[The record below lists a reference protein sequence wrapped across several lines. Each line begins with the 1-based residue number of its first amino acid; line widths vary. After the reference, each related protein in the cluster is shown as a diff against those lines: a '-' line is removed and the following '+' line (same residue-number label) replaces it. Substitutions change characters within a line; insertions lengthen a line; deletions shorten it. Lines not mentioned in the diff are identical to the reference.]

1 MPTAELGMFSNS
13 IALRQEG
20 HIATSLFGEETFAQ
34 SSLFSADCGLLR
46 PAAAAAAAAAV
57 FSNVPLRGLQ
67 FSCQKSTLLRGS
79 GAQGFRFGAVFQ

>member
-46 PAAAAAAAAAV
+46 PAAAAAAAV